1 MEIGVNDMQETV
13 ALPDPAVKRLPHP
26 TDLPDAREL
35 YRRGWWF
42 GRVMRSVVVSMK
54 VLRWR

>member
-1 MEIGVNDMQETV
+1 MKASVNDTHETV
-13 ALPDPAVKRLPHP
+13 ALPGPAVMRLLHP
-26 TDLPDAREL
+26 TDLPEAREI
-35 YRRGWWF
+35 YQRGWWF